1 MLVSTHIKNP
11 SFDFNN
17 KTLYDYI
24 EESNNKYMKLFFKC
38 NEERKIKKILGLDNP
53 ELPPPSKK
61 EFIISSIIFLSLST
75 TIYYFYSSKK

>member
-38 NEERKIKKILGLDNP
+38 NEERKIKKYSDNDTKII
-53 ELPPPSKK
+53 EIMKKSK
-61 EFIISSIIFLSLST
+61 
-75 TIYYFYSSKK
+75 